1 MNAGVM
7 MVPGDPALLE
17 VEGYGRRSLGPLYDD
32 LRSKREGIRRWRR
45 SLS

>member
-32 LRSKREGIRRWRR
+32 LRDKLKARLQ
-45 SLS
+45 LSM